1 MPHLTAKQVLSDP
14 SLNLI
19 SEVRPLQVG
28 LTEFVETCIGTD
40 TPAVIEAGTGI
51 GKSYAYLVPAV
62 LEATRGP
69 LKRRVVVSTG
79 MKSLQA
85 QLFFKDL
92 PRVAEVLGPHISKP
106 LTFARRVG
114 KANYGCQRQVE
125 NNVGN
130 IDDLAIYNRFFDEVP
145 DWIWGDAPDHIKLP
159 EYHTMFSV
167 GHCNGERCDFYDKC
181 VKQGYLKAKAAY
193 EDADVVVVNHAL
205 IGADLRV
212 RQQHDVDF
220 LPEFHTLIVDE
231 AHKFPEDVRSALT
244 CDMPEKFL
252 ESTQKKYK
260 SLVNVLRGDASYL
273 ARNTGVLSLPHEIPL
288 IVELT
293 TAYSDM
299 FQEARVRK
307 ALGARATQFATTARR
322 VATALERQVG
332 IGTEPFK
339 AFLRGGRKG
348 EEQDN
353 DCEERYALPFSV
365 AIRRIAPAMEILYF
379 LDALVSKILDFANAI
394 DLSTKERLK
403 YAVHVETRGDRTKIA
418 VIPLDITRPLLAHFE
433 QREITPLYLSA
444 TLAIEKDFTRFAK
457 EVGVDPK
464 SSFYAGTPF
473 NFEKQ
478 GVAYYPRNIP
488 LPPSTR
494 EDIGGFMQYQKAV
507 AAECYDLLMANEGHA
522 FILFTAISD
531 MRAVHD
537 ELENLGYPYPMLLQS
552 EALKGRARDIFMAT
566 PHATL
571 LGTKTYWEG
580 IDIPGLQLS
589 LVIIPKLP
597 FPMRSD
603 PVIEAKCTIAGDSW
617 FQQVFL
623 PGMLVDLRQMAGR
636 GIRTLTDLCVV
647 AVLDP
652 RVHTKNYGNQ
662 AMRAVGYPRWDERK
676 ERILGTLAGVTKRRK
691 SLALPK
697 EGT

>member
-1 MPHLTAKQVLSDP
+1 MHRLTAKQVLSDP
-14 SLNLI
+14 SLNLVT
-19 SEVRPLQVG
+19 EVRPLQVG
-28 LTEFVETCIGTD
+28 LTSFVEDCINSD

-62 LEATRGP
+62 LHATSG
-69 LKRRVVVSTG
+69 LGKRRVVVSTG

-85 QLFFKDL
+85 QLFAKDL
-92 PRVAEVLGPHISKP
+92 PRVAEVLAPHLKKP

-125 NNVGN
+125 NNVG
-130 IDDLAIYNRFFDEVP
+130 DPQELKIYNRFFDEVP
-145 DWIWGDAPDHIKLP
+145 DWIWGDAPDSIKLP
-159 EYHTMFSV
+159 DFHTQFSV

-193 EDADVVVVNHAL
+193 DDADVVVVNHAL
-205 IGADLRV
+205 IGADIRV

-252 ESTQKKYK
+252 ESTAKKYK
-260 SLVNVLRGDASYL
+260 SLVATLRGDMSYL
-273 ARNTGVLSLPHEIPL
+273 ARNTSVLMLPHEIPYL
-288 IVELT
+288 AELS
-293 TAYSDM
+293 TAYHDM

-307 ALGARATQFATTARR
+307 ALGAKAALFATTTRR
-322 VATALERQVG
+322 VMGALERQLG
-332 IGTEPFK
+332 IGTKEFK
-339 AFLRGGRKG
+339 SFLRGGKNDG
-348 EEQDN
+348 EQDN
-353 DCEERYALPFSV
+353 DAEERYALPFSV

-379 LDALVSKILDFANAI
+379 LDALVSKISDFANAI
-394 DLSTKERLK
+394 ELSTRERLK
-403 YAVHVETRGDRTKIA
+403 YAVHVESRDGRTKIA
-418 VIPLDITRPLLAHFE
+418 VIPLDITRPLLEHFE
-433 QREITPLYLSA
+433 RRQVTPIYLSA
-444 TLAIEKDFTRFAK
+444 TLAIEKDFTRFAR

-494 EDIGGFMQYQKAV
+494 EDLGGFMQYQKAI

-522 FILFTAISD
+522 FVLFTAISD

-552 EALKGRARDIFMAT
+552 EALKWRARDLFMST
-566 PHATL
+566 PNATL

-603 PVIEAKCTIAGDSW
+603 PIIEAKCAIAGDSW

-623 PGMLVDLRQMAGR
+623 PAMLVDLRQMAGR

-647 AVLDP
+647 ALLDP
-652 RVHTKNYGNQ
+652 RVHTKNYGVQ

-676 ERILGTLAGVTKRRK
+676 ERILKTLAGVTNKRK
-691 SLALPK
+691 SLVVAK
-697 EGT
+697 